1 VEPPTGT
8 KSSCREPG
16 GWVPLVIFVLAVV
29 LSADYHLV
37 TISSFVGGTPF
48 SELLGTSS
56 EFTGVPDGVR

>member
-1 VEPPTGT
+1 
-8 KSSCREPG
+8 
-16 GWVPLVIFVLAVV
+16 VPLVIFVLAVV
-29 LSADYHLV
+29 LSVDYHLV